1 MKPITFSHKYDPDLK
16 ITVALPAGQAGEDA
30 YADWCNARA
39 RGQEYQAAYD
49 LTRACA
55 VEPTDAALS
64 DLLRVWS
71 GVATRA
77 ADAII
82 VESQDSDAEL
92 LDPREVV
99 ANYDKHKD
107 AVGMPALATI
117 EQWIR
122 QYPRKGPPGEAQ
134 CGLAKFDWGVVP
146 YRSPEPTEW
155 FAVEQ
160 MRAAKLNYQVLRS
173 FVQSCVLSDVAPI
186 LERGKSKPGLIVSL
200 GAIIR
205 GAAGEEF
212 AKRMGE

>member
-1 MKPITFSHKYDPDLK
+1 MKPITFIHTHDPDIK
-16 ITVALPAGQAGEDA
+16 ITVTLPAGQAGEDA

-39 RGQEYQAAYD
+39 RGQEYQAAYE

-55 VEPTDAALS
+55 VDPMGAALS

-71 GVATRA
+71 GAATRA

-82 VESQDSDAEL
+82 VESQDSDPEL
-92 LDPREVV
+92 LDPRDVV
-99 ANYDKHKD
+99 AHYDKHKD
-107 AVGMPALATI
+107 TIGMPTLSTI

-134 CGLAKFDWGVVP
+134 FGLAKFDWSVVP
-146 YRSPEPTEW
+146 FRAPEPTEW

-160 MRAAKLNYQVLRS
+160 MRAQKMNYQVLRS
-173 FVQSCVLSDVAPI
+173 FVQACVLSDVAPI

>member
-1 MKPITFSHKYDPDLK
+1 MKPITFVHTHDPDLK
-16 ITVALPAGQAGEDA
+16 LTVALPAGQKGEDA

-39 RGQEYQAAYD
+39 RGQEYQAAYE
-49 LTRACA
+49 LTRVCA
-55 VEPTDAALS
+55 VEPTEVALS

-71 GVATRA
+71 GVATQA

-82 VESQDSDAEL
+82 VESQDADPKL
-92 LDPREVV
+92 LDPRAVV
-99 ANYDKHKD
+99 ANYDNYKNV
-107 AVGMPALATI
+107 VGMLALSTI

-134 CGLAKFDWGVVP
+134 FGLAKFDWGVVP
-146 YRSPEPTEW
+146 YRAPEPTEW
-155 FAVEQ
+155 FAVEK
-160 MRAAKLNYQVLRS
+160 MRTQKLNYQVLRS

-205 GAAGEEF
+205 NAAGEEF